1 MERFCMQKNNI
12 LLLIFICLTG
22 VFAQNKVAVTIDD
35 LPLQR
40 TGSYSKEQNESIT
53 EKLIKNLVS
62 QQVYVIGFV
71 NEGKFF
77 TNNKLDDYK
86 VELLRRWLD
95 AGFELGNHTF
105 SHRSANQ
112 ISVEEFTNDIVQ
124 GEFITKPLVKE
135 YGKELRY
142 FRHPYLHTGLSLETK
157 LEIEEFVKKCGYRI
171 APVSLDNS
179 EWIYS
184 AAYDKAVKEKDEKMM
199 TKIGEDYLAY
209 MKQKLEY
216 WENQSQALFGRN
228 IAHTLLIHANALNA
242 EHFDDLCEIFFKK
255 NYEFVTLDE
264 ALNDEAYKSKDEF
277 VKNNGI
283 SWLHRWAITQGK
295 KKDFFGNEPEAS
307 KWVSKYA
314 GINYE

>member
-1 MERFCMQKNNI
+1 MQKNKI
-12 LLLIFICLTG
+12 LLFVFICLTG

-40 TGSYSKEQNESIT
+40 TGSYSKEQNELIT
-53 EKLIKNLVS
+53 QKLIKNLAS
-62 QQVYVIGFV
+62 QKVYVIGFV
-71 NEGKFF
+71 NEGKLF

-86 VELLRRWLD
+86 IELLRCWLE

-112 ISVEEFTNDIVQ
+112 ISVEEFTNDIIK
-124 GEFITKPLVKE
+124 GEGITKPLVKE

-142 FRHPYLHTGLSLETK
+142 FRHPYLHTGLSLESK
-157 LEIEEFVKKCGYRI
+157 HAIDNFIKEHGYRI
-171 APVSLDNS
+171 APVSFDNS

-184 AAYDKAVKEKDEKMM
+184 AAYDKAVKEKDEKMK
-199 TKIGEDYLAY
+199 TKIGEDYLVY

-216 WENQSQALFGRN
+216 WESQSQALFGRN
-228 IAHTLLIHANALNA
+228 IAQTLLVHANALNA
-242 EHFDDLCEIFFKK
+242 EYFGDLCDIFRKK

-283 SWLHRWAITQGK
+283 SWVHRWAITQGK
-295 KKDFFGNEPEAS
+295 KKDFFGNEPEAA

-314 GINYE
+314 GIDYE